1 MDDAR
6 NNAALAA
13 AISAI
18 GEPSFPDRL
27 LALLRG
33 LAGTDLCSA
42 FAVGHDGSL
51 RYLFAAGHHA
61 DIPDF
66 AESASLAYA
75 SGYWQRDRTM
85 RRALTGLG
93 GGVHLIRQAWN
104 GITDPDYRRACYERG
119 GIVERLTLY
128 AGGEPAI
135 FASAYR
141 SRASG
146 HSSPAEVE
154 ALEKAAGIIMALVAR
169 HVAASHDTGQPAA
182 HDIAHRLLASQHRL
196 SQREASVAAA
206 LSLGRTQREIAEATG
221 VALSSIVTYRRRAYR
236 KLGVSDRHE
245 IAGLLRR
252 AGNRVETERN
262 EGESI

>member
-1 MDDAR
+1 MRDPR
-6 NNAALAA
+6 SNAALAG
-13 AISAI
+13 AIAAI
-18 GEPSFPDRL
+18 GEAAFPDRL
-27 LALLRG
+27 LALLNS
-33 LAGTDLCSA
+33 LAATDLCSA
-42 FAVGHDGSL
+42 FAVGNDGSL
-51 RYLFAAGHHA
+51 RYLFAAGRHP

-75 SGYWQRDRTM
+75 SGYWQRDRTT
-85 RRALTGLG
+85 RRALAALD
-93 GGVHLIRQAWN
+93 GGVHLVRQAWN
-104 GITDPDYRRACYERG
+104 GIADPDYRRACYERG

-146 HSSPAEVE
+146 HSSPAEIE

-169 HVAASHDTGQPAA
+169 HVAAPRDTGQPGI
-182 HDIAHRLLASQHRL
+182 HDISHRLLACQHRL

-206 LSLGRTQREIAEATG
+206 LSLGRTQKQIAEATG

-245 IAGLLRR
+245 VADLLRR
-252 AGNRVETERN
+252 AGNRFETERN
-262 EGESI
+262 EGKSI

>member
-6 NNAALAA
+6 TNEALAA
-13 AISAI
+13 AIAAT
-18 GEPSFPDRL
+18 GDPTFPDRL
-27 LALLRG
+27 LAFLRG

-42 FAVGHDGSL
+42 FAVGHDGAL
-51 RYLFAAGHHA
+51 RYLFAAGRHP

-66 AESASLAYA
+66 AETASLAYA
-75 SGYWQRDRTM
+75 SGYWQRDRTT
-85 RRALTGLG
+85 RRALAGLG

-135 FASAYR
+135 VASAYR

-146 HSSPAEVE
+146 HSSPAEIE
-154 ALEKAAGIIMALVAR
+154 ALEKAAGIVMALVAR
-169 HVAASHDTGQPAA
+169 HVAASRDTGQPAV
-182 HDIAHRLLASQHRL
+182 HDVSHRLLACQHTL
-196 SQREASVAAA
+196 SAREASVAAA
-206 LSLGRTQREIAEATG
+206 LSLGRTQKEIAQATG
-221 VALSSIVTYRRRAYR
+221 VALSSVVTYRRRAYR

-245 IAGLLRR
+245 VADLLRR
-252 AGNRVETERN
+252 AGNRFETESN
-262 EGESI
+262 EGKSV